1 MIKWKKQGKYFP
13 WRAGHTAEL
22 LVDGRVFFP
31 KMLTAI
37 AEAKS
42 YLLLE
47 VYLVRSGHLMDAWL
61 VALIDAAQRGVEVA
75 VLLDSFGAAG
85 LTRSDRQRLVK
96 AGVRL
101 NWFNPLRWRNL
112 SGNLMR
118 DHRKLL
124 LIDGHT
130 VYVGGFGLTDAF
142 AEEGE
147 NWHEVVLKTSGPC
160 VGDWQKLFC
169 STWKQA
175 QGGLLSLPSY
185 LPKPVPASKRYQA
198 WVEGRL
204 VHGQGLY
211 LNAIKGSLIQQINKA
226 QKHIWLATPYFVPV
240 LKLRLALRR
249 AAERGV
255 KVHLLLPGPVIDHPP
270 VRYAGQ
276 RFYTRLLNSG
286 VKIYEYLPRFVH
298 AKVSVCDDWVSIGS
312 CNFDHWGL
320 RWNLEANQEIQS
332 KQLAEEVVAWFD
344 AARDDS
350 LWVNAALW
358 RKRPYWKRILQ
369 YFWGTLDA
377 LIQRLK

>member
-1 MIKWKKQGKYFP
+1 VTIGKRKKKYFP
-13 WRAGHTAEL
+13 WRAGHAVGL
-22 LVDGRVFFP
+22 LVDGRIFFP
-31 KMLTAI
+31 EMLTAI
-37 AEAKS
+37 AQAKS
-42 YLLLE
+42 YILLE
-47 VYLVRSGHLMDAWL
+47 VYLVRSGHLMERWL
-61 VALIDAAQRGVEVA
+61 TALTEAASRGVLVA

-85 LTRSDRQRLVK
+85 LTRQDRQRLIK

-124 LIDGHT
+124 LVDGHT
-130 VYVGGFGLTDAF
+130 AYVGGFGLTDAF
-142 AEEGE
+142 AEGKDG
-147 NWHEVVLKTSGPC
+147 WREVTLKTSGPC
-160 VGDWQKLFC
+160 VADWQRLFL

-175 QGGLLSLPSY
+175 KGRPLVLPAH
-185 LPKPVPASKRYQA
+185 LPVKLTGPLA
-198 WVEGRL
+198 EGR
-204 VHGQGLY
+204 VVQGQGLY
-211 LNAIKGSLIQQINKA
+211 LHAIKGSLIRQINNAK
-226 QKHIWLATPYFVPV
+226 KHIWLATPYFVPV

-255 KVHLLLPGPVIDHPP
+255 EVHLLLPGPVIDHPP

-276 RFYTRLLNSG
+276 RFYTPLLKSG

-298 AKVSVCDDWVSIGS
+298 AKVSLCDDWVSIGS

-320 RWNLEANQEIQS
+320 RWNLEANQEIRS
-332 KQLAEEVVAWFD
+332 KKLAEEVLGWFD
-344 AARDDS
+344 AARDES
-350 LWVNAALW
+350 LWINACLW
-358 RKRPYWKRILQ
+358 EKRSYWQRIRE

>member
-1 MIKWKKQGKYFP
+1 MIVGKSHKKHFP
-13 WRAGHTAEL
+13 WRQGHSTEL

-31 KMLTAI
+31 KMLSAI
-37 AEAKS
+37 TEAKS
-42 YLLLE
+42 YVLLE
-47 VYLVRSGHLMDAWL
+47 VYLVRSGHLMDRWL
-61 VALIDAAQRGVEVA
+61 AALADAAARGVLVA

-85 LTRSDRQRLVK
+85 LTRQDRQRLVK

-112 SGNLMR
+112 SKNLMR

-124 LIDGHT
+124 LVDGHT
-130 VYVGGFGLTDAF
+130 AYVGGFGLTDAF
-142 AEEGE
+142 AEGE
-147 NWHEVVLKTSGPC
+147 DGWREVTLKTAGPC
-160 VGDWQKLFC
+160 VTDWQKLFC
-169 STWKQA
+169 YTWRQA
-175 QGGLLSLPSY
+175 QGELLNLPSSLPTQ
-185 LPKPVPASKRYQA
+185 LNEPLT
-198 WVEGRL
+198 EGR
-204 VHGQGLY
+204 VVQGQGLY
-211 LNAIKGSLIQQINKA
+211 LHAIKGSLIQQINKA

-255 KVHLLLPGPVIDHPP
+255 QVHLLLPGPVIDHPP

-276 RFYTRLLNSG
+276 RFYTRLLKSG

-298 AKVSVCDDWVSIGS
+298 AKVSLCDDWVSIGS

-320 RWNLEANQEIQS
+320 RWNLEANQEIRS
-332 KQLAEEVVAWFD
+332 KKLADEVQAWFA
-344 AARDDS
+344 AARDES
-350 LWVNAALW
+350 LWINACLW
-358 RKRPYWKRILQ
+358 QKRSYWQRIRE

>member
-1 MIKWKKQGKYFP
+1 MIKWKKQGKHFP
-13 WRAGHTAEL
+13 WRTGHTTEL

-31 KMLTAI
+31 KMLAAI

-42 YLLLE
+42 YILLE
-47 VYLVRSGHLMDAWL
+47 VYLVRSGKLMDIWL
-61 VALIDAAQRGVEVA
+61 TALTGAAARGVEVA
-75 VLLDSFGAAG
+75 VLLDGFGAAG
-85 LTRSDRQRLVK
+85 LTKQDRQRLVK

-130 VYVGGFGLTDAF
+130 AYVGGFGLTDAF
-142 AEEGE
+142 AEGDAS
-147 NWHEVVLKTSGPC
+147 WHEVALKTSGPC

-169 STWKQA
+169 YTWKQA
-175 QGGLLSLPSY
+175 HGGALNLPNY
-185 LPKPVPASKRYQA
+185 LPKRLTRLEKKQL

-211 LNAIKGSLIQQINKA
+211 LHAIKGSLIQQINKA
-226 QKHIWLATPYFVPV
+226 KKHIWLATPYFVPV
-240 LKLRLALRR
+240 LKLRLALRK

-255 KVHLLLPGPVIDHPP
+255 QVHLLLPGPVIDHPP

-276 RFYTRLLNSG
+276 RFYNRLLNSG

-298 AKVSVCDDWVSIGS
+298 AKVSLCDDWVSIGS

-332 KQLAEEVVAWFD
+332 EVLAKQVLAWFD

-350 LWVNAALW
+350 LWIDASLW
-358 RKRPYWKRILQ
+358 RKRSYWKRIQQ